1 MTNGEVVSPQGGGK
15 LGGGG
20 QQQLRRDST
29 QSDDGNIQLVFS
41 SSVDGSARMASTGND
56 VRDRCRELLAKAMKK
71 GFSDGEEGD
80 GLRGTNIVCFYFFLL
95 LTQSASKKKSR
106 CTIFHRKLRTISF
119 VYMSWEERS
128 IVIAQQRLV
137 YYYFT
142 DQVETLEETRIV
154 AAYRGSPSSVWPG
167 NLYVHYPLATP

>member
-71 GFSDGEEGD
+71 GFSDGEEED
-80 GLRGTNIVCFYFFLL
+80 GLHDTNIVCFYFFLL
-95 LTQSASKKKSR
+95 LIYTVSIEEEIKMYNLSSEIENYILCLHVHVVGGEIYSYSSTTLSILLFYRPSR
-106 CTIFHRKLRTISF
+106 DIGG
-119 VYMSWEERS
+119 
-128 IVIAQQRLV
+128 
-137 YYYFT
+137 
-142 DQVETLEETRIV
+142 D
-154 AAYRGSPSSVWPG
+154 
-167 NLYVHYPLATP
+167 